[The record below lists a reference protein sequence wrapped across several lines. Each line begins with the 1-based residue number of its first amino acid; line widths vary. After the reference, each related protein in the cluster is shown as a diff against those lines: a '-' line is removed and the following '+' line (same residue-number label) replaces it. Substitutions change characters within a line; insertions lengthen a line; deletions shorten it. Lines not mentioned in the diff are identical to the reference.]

1 MKKALLASAFLL
13 AIPAA
18 ALADTPQPSA
28 AVTISDTG
36 PTPRTV
42 SIVAGGSV
50 SWTNAG
56 SGVHT
61 ATALPGILLA
71 FDTGG
76 LGHGQAFSA
85 SFGVPGTYNYTSTTD
100 CLNGNK
106 TPGFDCG
113 PYSVV
118 VIAPGAPAAAVA
130 PSTSPNVG
138 LKIDDSAGF
147 QPANV
152 TVEAGQAV
160 VWTNSGSNVHTV
172 TADGGY
178 FLAGFDSGGLN
189 PGQTF
194 SYTFSAPGVYAYHS
208 ATEPVYFQDPNSGT
222 TNLTYAFKGTIT
234 VVGAGSQPVAPAPAA
249 ALGSLQFAS
258 KEVTAA
264 PMSCGNGNRVPCL
277 ASAPNSGTQYVQGHV
292 LDKNGQGIGG
302 LLVELSTP
310 AAAL

>member
-56 SGVHT
+56 NGVHT

-118 VIAPGAPAAAVA
+118 VIASGRRQPPWRPARRRTWALR
-130 PSTSPNVG
+130 ST
-138 LKIDDSAGF
+138 
-147 QPANV
+147 
-152 TVEAGQAV
+152 
-160 VWTNSGSNVHTV
+160 
-172 TADGGY
+172 TAR
-178 FLAGFDSGGLN
+178 AS
-189 PGQTF
+189 
-194 SYTFSAPGVYAYHS
+194 
-208 ATEPVYFQDPNSGT
+208 
-222 TNLTYAFKGTIT
+222 
-234 VVGAGSQPVAPAPAA
+234 
-249 ALGSLQFAS
+249 SLP
-258 KEVTAA
+258 T
-264 PMSCGNGNRVPCL
+264 
-277 ASAPNSGTQYVQGHV
+277 
-292 LDKNGQGIGG
+292 
-302 LLVELSTP
+302 
-310 AAAL
+310 